1 MESPLD
7 KLLQRRLLDELVLPL
22 LVLVMFTIMFRQSDL
37 DMQLARLCYLPEE
50 GWRFENF
57 WLVQLLYQRGMLP
70 GLLIG
75 LVGLGGLLLG
85 WKLPKLRRQWRS
97 YLLLVLLLLIGPG
110 LLVNTV
116 FKDNWGRSRPKHVI
130 EFGGQLPFI
139 KVWDRGERGI
149 SKSFPSGHA
158 SIGFYLIAPY
168 FVLRKRRKLLA
179 KGFLL
184 GGTLYGALMGAGRIV
199 QGGHFP
205 SDVLWAWGMV
215 YFSGLLLCYLL
226 RPEELADSPGPTP
239 TFV

>member
-1 MESPLD
+1 MESALD

-37 DMQLARLCYLPEE
+37 DMQFARFFYQPEA
-50 GWRFENF
+50 GWQFENF
-57 WLVQLLYQRGMLP
+57 WLWQLLYRYGMIP
-70 GLLIG
+70 GILLGGVG
-75 LVGLGGLLLG
+75 LVGLLLG

-130 EFGGQLPFI
+130 ELGGHLPFI
-139 KVWDRGERGI
+139 KVWDRGERGA

-168 FVLRKRRKLLA
+168 FVLRKRRKSLA

-184 GGTLYGALMGAGRIV
+184 GGTIYGALMGAGRLA

-215 YFSGLLLCYLL
+215 YLSGLLLCYLL
-226 RPEELADSPGPTP
+226 RPEELAEPSAAAP